1 MLKYMRRTAGGSRA
15 RAAGPPRAA
24 LMAMPCLAAALAL
37 AGCTTSGEGRPD
49 LACGAARTVGWAAGD
64 LPEAKDF
71 VRATRPT
78 GDLAWIPVGRAGL
91 ERPVRARD
99 AGGVN
104 TLEAALREERDRNV
118 AQARRPLPRGAY
130 GTPLPSVAVPDQ
142 GTPAAAGGQPA
153 TFPVNQ
159 NRLRQMRE
167 NSQRARQSE

>member
-1 MLKYMRRTAGGSRA
+1 MLKYMRRTTGGSSALVEAPKR
-15 RAAGPPRAA
+15 GPLMAA
-24 LMAMPCLAAALAL
+24 LCLVPCLVL
-37 AGCTTSGEGRPD
+37 AGCSAGGEAGQGLTR
-49 LACGAARTVGWAAGD
+49 GAARTVGWAAGD

-78 GDLAWIPVGRAGL
+78 EDLAWIPVGRAGL

-99 AGGVN
+99 AGGVS

-142 GTPAAAGGQPA
+142 GAPATAGGQPA

-159 NRLRQMRE
+159 NRLRQMRDNAE
-167 NSQRARQSE
+167 RARQAQ